1 MENLTGWHRQD
12 RKGKRENFTLIE
24 LLIVIAI
31 IAILAGM
38 LLPALNAAREKAR
51 TISCLNNEKQL
62 GLATIQYTIDYEH
75 YPKRGSGASGYAS
88 IYWTHLLAPYLN
100 YATNSAGKFNAEQ
113 NNPIFRCPS
122 DPKPSCSS
130 SIQFIAGAQG
140 ISYGSNIALSAGITG
155 SSPEH
160 GLKSG
165 RLKRPSKIIW
175 LLESLQVNVVY
186 YQPDWVAY
194 NHSSKGRIAPFPGT
208 ATNTVP
214 PAAPSWLACNIS
226 WADGHAAPVRELL
239 GAPWTAN
246 AGSCNDVRVQLWVPQ
261 N

>member
-1 MENLTGWHRQD
+1 MQNLL
-12 RKGKRENFTLIE
+12 KRNPDAKEWKNFTLIE
-24 LLIVIAI
+24 LLVVIAI

-51 TISCLNNEKQL
+51 TISCLSNEKQL
-62 GLATIQYTIDYEH
+62 GMATIQYTIDYEH
-75 YPKRGSGASGYAS
+75 YPKRGSGASGYDS

-100 YATNSAGKFNAEQ
+100 CAINSAGKFNEKQ

-122 DPKPSCSS
+122 DPKPSYSNS
-130 SIQFIAGAQG
+130 TQFIAGAQG
-140 ISYGSNIALSAGITG
+140 ISYGSNIALSAGIT

-208 ATNTVP
+208 ATNIVP
-214 PAAPSWLACNIS
+214 PVAPSWLVCNIS

-246 AGSCNDVRVQLWVPQ
+246 AGASKDLRVQLWVPQ